1 MIKIFYESYRLY
13 LNSIP
18 PLDRDNGRQM
28 KSISRN
34 FLFSIIIISIFLG
47 SCANQSGSSSNSSSS
62 FSGSNSDTDKKAPEL
77 LEIQSVRNPTNNT
90 TPPHI
95 PSLRLKKGRSV
106 MVEDVRV
113 ISLQQTTPPTSLSLK
128 PFQKALMTSVG

>member
-1 MIKIFYESYRLY
+1 
-13 LNSIP
+13 
-18 PLDRDNGRQM
+18 M

-62 FSGSNSDTDKKAPEL
+62 SSGSNSDTDKKAPEL

-90 TPPHI
+90 TP
-95 PSLRLKKGRSV
+95 SYSFSSTEKGTISYGGGCQSDITSADNTTNIIEFKTLSEGTYDECWLAVTDKAGNRS
-106 MVEDVRV
+106 ENID
-113 ISLQQTTPPTSLSLK
+113 K
-128 PFQKALMTSVG
+128 FF